1 MFASNTEKDTDVWRI
16 CRLKTEHFDRRTWSW
31 RQNQVIQNYFLC
43 LYLTITKFKHGG
55 LQKCKLP
62 FWQLGNIFSDSVTQ
76 WEQNLSTFMLL
87 KIITSSVYSGWMTEK
102 TYNNI
107 KYTCHTHTHTHHVML
122 SHIFILLTSSVTP
135 DSLIF
140 WPASTHTEPTFGHI
154 ACHRPPRSHLRKTT
168 FNSSF

>member
-1 MFASNTEKDTDVWRI
+1 MFSSNTKKDTDVLRI
-16 CRLKTEHFDRRTWSW
+16 CRLKMEHFDRRTWSW
-31 RQNQVIQNYFLC
+31 RQNHVIQNYFLC

-76 WEQNLSTFMLL
+76 WEQNLSTFKLL

-102 TYNNI
+102 MYNNI
-107 KYTCHTHTHTHHVML
+107 NYTCHTHTHHVML
-122 SHIFILLTSSVTP
+122 SHIFILLTSFVTH

-140 WPASTHTEPTFGHI
+140 LACFDAHRANLWTHSVPSASSEPFEKNYI
-154 ACHRPPRSHLRKTT
+154 
-168 FNSSF
+168 